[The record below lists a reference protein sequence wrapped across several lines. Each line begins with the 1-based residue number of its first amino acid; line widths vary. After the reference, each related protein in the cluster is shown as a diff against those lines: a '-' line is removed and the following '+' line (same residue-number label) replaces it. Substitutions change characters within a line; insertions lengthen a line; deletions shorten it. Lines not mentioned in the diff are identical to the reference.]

1 MIYEIVMVISL
12 DNFWYSI
19 LLVLWLF
26 QIAFFVFPPP
36 IGCIRGCLLVV
47 CFLSDSTLSPP
58 FFCFFRIAPEAIRK
72 TKKEMWYVRTIHT
85 VALPQSSFWL
95 FRITSEA

>member
-47 CFLSDSTLSPP
+47 CFLSDSTLSPL
-58 FFCFFRIAPEAIRK
+58 FFAFSGSLLKRFGKQKKRNVVRENHTHRRSSTFFFLAFLD
-72 TKKEMWYVRTIHT
+72 H
-85 VALPQSSFWL
+85 F
-95 FRITSEA
+95 

>member
-47 CFLSDSTLSPP
+47 CFLSDSTLSPL
-58 FFCFFRIAPEAIRK
+58 FFAFSGSLLRRFGK
-72 TKKEMWYVRTIHT
+72 QKKEMWYVRTIRT
-85 VALPQSSFWL
+85 VALPHFSFWL
-95 FRITSEA
+95 FWITSEA

>member
-26 QIAFFVFPPP
+26 QIAFFRFPTSNRLHPRVPSGGVFS
-36 IGCIRGCLLVV
+36 I
-47 CFLSDSTLSPP
+47 
-58 FFCFFRIAPEAIRK
+58 
-72 TKKEMWYVRTIHT
+72 
-85 VALPQSSFWL
+85 
-95 FRITSEA
+95 

>member
-72 TKKEMWYVRTIHT
+72 AKKKEMWYVRTIRT
-85 VALPQSSFWL
+85 VALPHSFWL

>member
-72 TKKEMWYVRTIHT
+72 TKKRNVVRENHT
-85 VALPQSSFWL
+85 HRRSSTFFFL
-95 FRITSEA
+95 AFPDHF